1 MFFPRRGTCCST
13 CREGTVTLFAFDEG
27 QSLSEHIAPFD
38 AMVQILAGEAEITIS
53 GKTLLVKKNEM
64 VVMPA
69 HEPHALK
76 AVKKFKM
83 LLTMVR
89 D

>member
-1 MFFPRRGTCCST
+1 
-13 CREGTVTLFAFDEG
+13 
-27 QSLSEHIAPFD
+27 
-38 AMVQILAGEAEITIS
+38 MVQILAGEAEITIS

-83 LLTMVR
+83 FLTMVR